1 MGDICASPG
10 NQNNK
15 NKINPMNPYNENYAS
30 PGINWQIAPPS
41 DNNFNTYNRY
51 GSNIKLSQSLKID
64 QGQTNPPKNP
74 EEKNITPVTSVPK
87 PVVNDQNPNSIVNSG
102 PPKQVNYPQSN
113 NFVQNS
119 VTPKI
124 IVNPQSAINNGMNIM
139 TNNANKLNEQNVN
152 INKGMMANNQ
162 ANANIQL
169 ENQSKNYNIN
179 IEQFTKEKN
188 DYIQKINKISNENML
203 LKNNLSQKEK
213 ENQILQKKYE
223 EIVPITVGL
232 NNIGATCYMNATLQ
246 SLSNVKELSHYFLNK
261 FTPNDAKKKLSN
273 EYNTVVRNLWDR
285 KNNGK
290 AFSPDSFKNTLSQ
303 MNPLFAGIAANDS
316 KDLINFILE
325 TLHNELN
332 KPTGKINNYMITPN
346 DQKDEIKMFNIFRE
360 EMKSNFKSP
369 ISDLF
374 YGVLETRTNC
384 LNCQSI
390 KYNFQIYS
398 FIEFPLQ
405 QVYNYCLKNYPGNN
419 YISQGIPVVD
429 LYRCFEFYQLP
440 TLMTGNNQ
448 IYCNDCKRSFDAYYG
463 TLLYFLPNYL
473 IINLNRGKNAVFQ
486 CNVKFPE
493 LLKLHKYVIN
503 QERNT
508 VFKLVSVISHYGPSS
523 MGGHFIA
530 YCRHYQD
537 NCWYNYNDSTVTK
550 CTNPK
555 PYLTGM
561 PYILFYKT
569 LDDE

>member
-1 MGDICASPG
+1 MGNCEDSNNQQNQQVQTKELNTNNNTNILNSNPTPYYNNMMTSLRYQVPEGNPYDRHCFHQLNASQTNNHTNASQTNNYLVPQ
-10 NQNNK
+10 NQNIMPTNTNNPNPVVQNQNPVSNVVSKENENK
-15 NKINPMNPYNENYAS
+15 LKESKTNLELQKDIIDKQAVQNKQLEEKLKNMQTEENKI
-30 PGINWQIAPPS
+30 
-41 DNNFNTYNRY
+41 
-51 GSNIKLSQSLKID
+51 KL
-64 QGQTNPPKNP
+64 
-74 EEKNITPVTSVPK
+74 
-87 PVVNDQNPNSIVNSG
+87 
-102 PPKQVNYPQSN
+102 
-113 NFVQNS
+113 
-119 VTPKI
+119 
-124 IVNPQSAINNGMNIM
+124 
-139 TNNANKLNEQNVN
+139 EQNQ
-152 INKGMMANNQ
+152 K
-162 ANANIQL
+162 
-169 ENQSKNYNIN
+169 
-179 IEQFTKEKN
+179 
-188 DYIQKINKISNENML
+188 IQKLTSELNQKNQECLQIKKKYDELL
-203 LKNNLSQKEK
+203 LKYNGLIPN
-213 ENQILQKKYE
+213 
-223 EIVPITVGL
+223 TVGL

-261 FTPNDAKKKLSN
+261 FTLNDANKKLSN
-273 EYNTVVRNLWDR
+273 EYYTVVKNLWDR

-332 KPTGKINNYMITPN
+332 KPTGKINNYMLTPD
-346 DQKDEIKMFNIFRE
+346 DQKNEQRMFNLFSE

-384 LNCQSI
+384 LNCKGI

-398 FIEFPLQ
+398 YIEFPLQ

>member
-1 MGDICASPG
+1 MGNCEDSNNQQNQQVQTKELNTGNNTNILNSNTTPYYNNMMASLRYQVPEG
-10 NQNNK
+10 NPYDRYRFHQLNASQTNNYINASQTNNYMNASQTNNYLVPKNQNIMPTNT
-15 NKINPMNPYNENYAS
+15 
-30 PGINWQIAPPS
+30 
-41 DNNFNTYNRY
+41 NN
-51 GSNIKLSQSLKID
+51 
-64 QGQTNPPKNP
+64 
-74 EEKNITPVTSVPK
+74 PK
-87 PVVNDQNPNSIVNSG
+87 PVVQNQNPVSNEVSKENENKLKESKVNLELQKDIID
-102 PPKQVNYPQSN
+102 KQA
-113 NFVQNS
+113 VQNKQLEEKLKNMQ
-119 VTPKI
+119 TEENKI
-124 IVNPQSAINNGMNIM
+124 
-139 TNNANKLNEQNVN
+139 KLEQNQ
-152 INKGMMANNQ
+152 K
-162 ANANIQL
+162 
-169 ENQSKNYNIN
+169 
-179 IEQFTKEKN
+179 
-188 DYIQKINKISNENML
+188 IQKLTSELNQKNQECLQIRKKYDELL
-203 LKNNLSQKEK
+203 LKYNGLIPN
-213 ENQILQKKYE
+213 
-223 EIVPITVGL
+223 TVGL

-261 FTPNDAKKKLSN
+261 FTLNDANKKLSN
-273 EYNTVVRNLWDR
+273 EYYTVVKSLWDR

-332 KPTGKINNYMITPN
+332 KPTGKINNYMLTPD
-346 DQKDEIKMFNIFRE
+346 DQKNEQRMFNLFSE

-384 LNCQSI
+384 LNCKGI

-398 FIEFPLQ
+398 YIEFPLQ

-486 CNVKFPE
+486 CNVIFPE

>member
-1 MGDICASPG
+1 MGNCEDSNNQQNQQVQTKELNTGNNTNILNSNPTPYYNNMMTSLRYQVPEGNPYDRHCFHQLNASQTNNHTNASQTNNYLVPQ
-10 NQNNK
+10 NQNIMPTNTNNPNPVVQNQNPVINVVSKENENK
-15 NKINPMNPYNENYAS
+15 LKESKPNLELQKDIINKQAVQNKQLEEKLKNMQTEENKI
-30 PGINWQIAPPS
+30 
-41 DNNFNTYNRY
+41 
-51 GSNIKLSQSLKID
+51 KL
-64 QGQTNPPKNP
+64 
-74 EEKNITPVTSVPK
+74 
-87 PVVNDQNPNSIVNSG
+87 
-102 PPKQVNYPQSN
+102 
-113 NFVQNS
+113 
-119 VTPKI
+119 
-124 IVNPQSAINNGMNIM
+124 
-139 TNNANKLNEQNVN
+139 EQNQ
-152 INKGMMANNQ
+152 K
-162 ANANIQL
+162 
-169 ENQSKNYNIN
+169 
-179 IEQFTKEKN
+179 
-188 DYIQKINKISNENML
+188 IQKLTSELNQKNQECLQIRKKYDELL
-203 LKNNLSQKEK
+203 LKYNGLIPN
-213 ENQILQKKYE
+213 
-223 EIVPITVGL
+223 TVGL

-246 SLSNVKELSHYFLNK
+246 SLSNVKELSHYFLTK
-261 FTPNDAKKKLSN
+261 YTPNDANKKLSN
-273 EYNTVVRNLWDR
+273 EYCTVVKNLWDR
-285 KNNGK
+285 KNNGRS
-290 AFSPDSFKNTLSQ
+290 FSPDSFKNTLSQ

-332 KPTGKINNYMITPN
+332 KPTGKINNYMLTPD
-346 DQKDEIKMFNIFRE
+346 DQKNEQRMFNLFSE

-384 LNCQSI
+384 LNCKGI

-398 FIEFPLQ
+398 YIEFPLQ

-448 IYCNDCKRSFDAYYG
+448 IYCNDCKKTFDAYYG

-569 LDDE
+569 LDDDE

>member
-1 MGDICASPG
+1 MGNCEDSNNQQNQQVQTKELNTGNNTNILNSNTTPYYNNMMASLRYQVPEG
-10 NQNNK
+10 NPYDRYRFHQLNASQTNNYMNASQTNNYLVPKNQNIMPTNT
-15 NKINPMNPYNENYAS
+15 
-30 PGINWQIAPPS
+30 
-41 DNNFNTYNRY
+41 NN
-51 GSNIKLSQSLKID
+51 
-64 QGQTNPPKNP
+64 
-74 EEKNITPVTSVPK
+74 PK
-87 PVVNDQNPNSIVNSG
+87 PVVQN
-102 PPKQVNYPQSN
+102 
-113 NFVQNS
+113 QNS
-119 VTPKI
+119 VSNVVSKE
-124 IVNPQSAINNGMNIM
+124 NE
-139 TNNANKLNEQNVN
+139 NKLKESKANLELQKDIIDKQAVQNKQLEEKLKNMQTEENKIKLEQNQK
-152 INKGMMANNQ
+152 IQKLTSELNQ
-162 ANANIQL
+162 K
-169 ENQSKNYNIN
+169 NQECLHIKKNYD
-179 IEQFTKEKN
+179 EL
-188 DYIQKINKISNENML
+188 L
-203 LKNNLSQKEK
+203 LKYNGLIPN
-213 ENQILQKKYE
+213 
-223 EIVPITVGL
+223 TVGL

-261 FTPNDAKKKLSN
+261 FTLNDANKKLSN
-273 EYNTVVRNLWDR
+273 EYYTVVKNLWDR

-332 KPTGKINNYMITPN
+332 KSTGKTSNYMLTPD
-346 DQKDEIKMFNIFRE
+346 DQKNEQRMFNLFSE

-384 LNCQSI
+384 LNCKGI

-398 FIEFPLQ
+398 YIEFPLQ

-486 CNVKFPE
+486 CNVIFPE
-493 LLKLHKYVIN
+493 LLKLHKYVLN
-503 QERNT
+503 PKSNT
-508 VFKLVSVISHYGPSS
+508 VFKLVSVICHYGPSS

-530 YCRHYQD
+530 YCRHYKD
-537 NCWYNYNDSTVTK
+537 DCWYNYNDGNVTK
-550 CTNPK
+550 CTNQK
-555 PYLTGM
+555 PYLNGM

-569 LDDE
+569 LEN

>member
-1 MGDICASPG
+1 MGNCEDFNNPQNQQVQTKDLNTNNNNTNILNSNPTPYYNNLMTSLRYQVPEGNPYDRHRFHQLNASQTNNHTNASQTNNYLVPQ
-10 NQNNK
+10 NQNIMPTNTNNPNPVVQNK
-15 NKINPMNPYNENYAS
+15 NPVSNVVSKENENKLKESKAN
-30 PGINWQIAPPS
+30 IELQKDIIDKQAVQNKQLEEKLK
-41 DNNFNTYNRY
+41 NMQTEENK
-51 GSNIKLSQSLKID
+51 IKL
-64 QGQTNPPKNP
+64 
-74 EEKNITPVTSVPK
+74 
-87 PVVNDQNPNSIVNSG
+87 
-102 PPKQVNYPQSN
+102 
-113 NFVQNS
+113 
-119 VTPKI
+119 
-124 IVNPQSAINNGMNIM
+124 
-139 TNNANKLNEQNVN
+139 EQNQ
-152 INKGMMANNQ
+152 K
-162 ANANIQL
+162 
-169 ENQSKNYNIN
+169 
-179 IEQFTKEKN
+179 
-188 DYIQKINKISNENML
+188 IQKLTSELNQKNQECLQIKKKYDELL
-203 LKNNLSQKEK
+203 LKYNGLIPN
-213 ENQILQKKYE
+213 
-223 EIVPITVGL
+223 TVGL

-246 SLSNVKELSHYFLNK
+246 SLSNVKELSHYFLTK
-261 FTPNDAKKKLSN
+261 YTPNDASKKLSN
-273 EYNTVVRNLWDR
+273 EYCTVVKNLWDR
-285 KNNGK
+285 KNNGRT
-290 AFSPDSFKNTLSQ
+290 FSPDSFKNTLSQ

-332 KPTGKINNYMITPN
+332 KPTGKINNYMLTPD
-346 DQKDEIKMFNIFRE
+346 DQKNEQRMFNLFSE

-384 LNCQSI
+384 LNCKGI

-398 FIEFPLQ
+398 YIEFPLQ

>member
-1 MGDICASPG
+1 MGNCEDSNNQQNQQVQTKELNTGNNTNILNSNPTPYYNNMMTSLRYQVPEGNPYDRHCFHQLNASQTNNHTNASQTNNYLVPQ
-10 NQNNK
+10 NQNIMPTNTNNPNPVVQNQNPVINVVSKENENK
-15 NKINPMNPYNENYAS
+15 LKESKPNLELQKDIINKQAVQNKQLEEKLKNMQTEENKI
-30 PGINWQIAPPS
+30 
-41 DNNFNTYNRY
+41 
-51 GSNIKLSQSLKID
+51 KL
-64 QGQTNPPKNP
+64 
-74 EEKNITPVTSVPK
+74 
-87 PVVNDQNPNSIVNSG
+87 
-102 PPKQVNYPQSN
+102 
-113 NFVQNS
+113 
-119 VTPKI
+119 
-124 IVNPQSAINNGMNIM
+124 
-139 TNNANKLNEQNVN
+139 EQNQ
-152 INKGMMANNQ
+152 K
-162 ANANIQL
+162 
-169 ENQSKNYNIN
+169 
-179 IEQFTKEKN
+179 
-188 DYIQKINKISNENML
+188 IQKLTSELNQKNQECLQIRKKYDELL
-203 LKNNLSQKEK
+203 LKYNGLIPN
-213 ENQILQKKYE
+213 
-223 EIVPITVGL
+223 TVGL

-246 SLSNVKELSHYFLNK
+246 SLSNVKELSHYFLTK
-261 FTPNDAKKKLSN
+261 YTPNDANKKLSN
-273 EYNTVVRNLWDR
+273 EYCTVVKNLWDR
-285 KNNGK
+285 KNNGR

-332 KPTGKINNYMITPN
+332 KPTGKINNYMLTPD
-346 DQKDEIKMFNIFRE
+346 DQKNEQRMFNLFSE

-384 LNCQSI
+384 LNCQGI

-398 FIEFPLQ
+398 YIEFPLQ

-448 IYCNDCKRSFDAYYG
+448 IYCNDCKKTFDAYYG

>member
-1 MGDICASPG
+1 MGNCEDSNNQQNQQVQTKELNTGNNTNILNSNPTPYYNNMMTSLRYQVPEGNPYDRHCFHQLNASQTNNHTNASQTNNYLVPQ
-10 NQNNK
+10 NQNIMPTNTNNPNPVVQNQNPVSNVVSKENENK
-15 NKINPMNPYNENYAS
+15 LKESKTNLELQKDIIDKQAVQNKQLEEKLKNMQTEENKI
-30 PGINWQIAPPS
+30 
-41 DNNFNTYNRY
+41 
-51 GSNIKLSQSLKID
+51 KL
-64 QGQTNPPKNP
+64 
-74 EEKNITPVTSVPK
+74 
-87 PVVNDQNPNSIVNSG
+87 
-102 PPKQVNYPQSN
+102 
-113 NFVQNS
+113 
-119 VTPKI
+119 
-124 IVNPQSAINNGMNIM
+124 
-139 TNNANKLNEQNVN
+139 EQNQ
-152 INKGMMANNQ
+152 K
-162 ANANIQL
+162 
-169 ENQSKNYNIN
+169 
-179 IEQFTKEKN
+179 
-188 DYIQKINKISNENML
+188 IQKLTSELNQKNQECLQIKKKYDELL
-203 LKNNLSQKEK
+203 LKYNGLIPN
-213 ENQILQKKYE
+213 
-223 EIVPITVGL
+223 TVGL

-261 FTPNDAKKKLSN
+261 FTLNDANKKLSN
-273 EYNTVVRNLWDR
+273 EYYTVVKNLWDR
-285 KNNGK
+285 KNNGRT
-290 AFSPDSFKNTLSQ
+290 FSPDSFKNTLSQ

-332 KPTGKINNYMITPN
+332 KPTGKINNYMLTPD
-346 DQKDEIKMFNIFRE
+346 DQKNEQRMFNLFSE

-384 LNCQSI
+384 LNCKGI

-398 FIEFPLQ
+398 YIEFPLQ

>member
-1 MGDICASPG
+1 MGNCEDSNNQQNQQVQTKELNTGNNTNILNPNPTPYYNNMMTSLRYQVPEGNPYDRYRFHQLNASQTNNYMNASQTNNYLVPQ
-10 NQNNK
+10 NQNIMPTNTNNPNPVVQNQNPVSNVVSKENENK
-15 NKINPMNPYNENYAS
+15 LKESKANLELQKDIIDKQAVQNKQLEEKLKNMQTEENKI
-30 PGINWQIAPPS
+30 
-41 DNNFNTYNRY
+41 
-51 GSNIKLSQSLKID
+51 KL
-64 QGQTNPPKNP
+64 
-74 EEKNITPVTSVPK
+74 
-87 PVVNDQNPNSIVNSG
+87 
-102 PPKQVNYPQSN
+102 
-113 NFVQNS
+113 
-119 VTPKI
+119 
-124 IVNPQSAINNGMNIM
+124 
-139 TNNANKLNEQNVN
+139 EQNQ
-152 INKGMMANNQ
+152 K
-162 ANANIQL
+162 
-169 ENQSKNYNIN
+169 
-179 IEQFTKEKN
+179 
-188 DYIQKINKISNENML
+188 IQKLTSELNQKNQECLQIRKKYDELL
-203 LKNNLSQKEK
+203 LKYNGLIPN
-213 ENQILQKKYE
+213 
-223 EIVPITVGL
+223 TVGL

-246 SLSNVKELSHYFLNK
+246 SLSNVKELSHYFLTK
-261 FTPNDAKKKLSN
+261 YTPNDANKKLSN
-273 EYNTVVRNLWDR
+273 EYCTVVKNLWDR
-285 KNNGK
+285 KNNGRS
-290 AFSPDSFKNTLSQ
+290 FSPDSFKNTLSQ

-332 KPTGKINNYMITPN
+332 KPTGKINNYMLTPD
-346 DQKDEIKMFNIFRE
+346 DQKNEQRMFNLFSE

-384 LNCQSI
+384 LNCKGI

-398 FIEFPLQ
+398 YIEFPLQ

-448 IYCNDCKRSFDAYYG
+448 IYCNDCKKTFDAYYG

-486 CNVKFPE
+486 CNVIFPE

>member
-1 MGDICASPG
+1 MGNCEDSNNQQNQQVQTKELNTGNNTNILNSNPTPYYNNMMTSLRYQVPEGNPYDRHCFHQLNASQTNNHTNASQTNNYLVPQ
-10 NQNNK
+10 NQNIMPTNTNNPNPVVQNQNPVINVVSKENENK
-15 NKINPMNPYNENYAS
+15 LKESKPNLELQKDIINKQAVQNKQLEEKLKNMQTEENKI
-30 PGINWQIAPPS
+30 
-41 DNNFNTYNRY
+41 
-51 GSNIKLSQSLKID
+51 KL
-64 QGQTNPPKNP
+64 
-74 EEKNITPVTSVPK
+74 
-87 PVVNDQNPNSIVNSG
+87 
-102 PPKQVNYPQSN
+102 
-113 NFVQNS
+113 
-119 VTPKI
+119 
-124 IVNPQSAINNGMNIM
+124 
-139 TNNANKLNEQNVN
+139 EQNQ
-152 INKGMMANNQ
+152 K
-162 ANANIQL
+162 
-169 ENQSKNYNIN
+169 
-179 IEQFTKEKN
+179 
-188 DYIQKINKISNENML
+188 IQKLTSELNQKNQECLQIRKKYDELL
-203 LKNNLSQKEK
+203 LKYNGLIPN
-213 ENQILQKKYE
+213 
-223 EIVPITVGL
+223 TVGL

-246 SLSNVKELSHYFLNK
+246 SLSNVKELSHYFLTK
-261 FTPNDAKKKLSN
+261 YTPNDANKKLSN
-273 EYNTVVRNLWDR
+273 EYCTVVKNLWDR
-285 KNNGK
+285 KNNGR

-332 KPTGKINNYMITPN
+332 KPTGKINNYMLTPD
-346 DQKDEIKMFNIFRE
+346 DQKNEQRMFNLFSE

-384 LNCQSI
+384 LNCQGI

-398 FIEFPLQ
+398 YIEFPLQ

>member
-1 MGDICASPG
+1 MGNCEDSNNQQNQQVQTKELNTGNNTNILNSNPTPYYNNMMTSLRYQVPEGNPYDRHHFHQLNASQTNNHTNASQTNNYLVPQ
-10 NQNNK
+10 NQNIMPTNTNNPNPVVQNQNPESNVVSKENENK
-15 NKINPMNPYNENYAS
+15 LKESKTNLELQKDIIDKQAVQNKQLEEKLKIMQTEENKI
-30 PGINWQIAPPS
+30 
-41 DNNFNTYNRY
+41 
-51 GSNIKLSQSLKID
+51 KLEQNQKIQKLTSELNQKNQECLKIR
-64 QGQTNPPKNP
+64 
-74 EEKNITPVTSVPK
+74 
-87 PVVNDQNPNSIVNSG
+87 
-102 PPKQVNYPQSN
+102 
-113 NFVQNS
+113 
-119 VTPKI
+119 
-124 IVNPQSAINNGMNIM
+124 
-139 TNNANKLNEQNVN
+139 
-152 INKGMMANNQ
+152 
-162 ANANIQL
+162 
-169 ENQSKNYNIN
+169 KNYD
-179 IEQFTKEKN
+179 EL
-188 DYIQKINKISNENML
+188 L
-203 LKNNLSQKEK
+203 LKYNGLIPN
-213 ENQILQKKYE
+213 
-223 EIVPITVGL
+223 TVGL

-246 SLSNVKELSHYFLNK
+246 SLSNVKELSHYFLTK
-261 FTPNDAKKKLSN
+261 YTPNDANKKLSN
-273 EYNTVVRNLWDR
+273 EYCTVVKNLWDR
-285 KNNGK
+285 KNNGR

-332 KPTGKINNYMITPN
+332 KPTGKINNYMLTPD
-346 DQKDEIKMFNIFRE
+346 DQKNEQRMFNLFSE

-374 YGVLETRTNC
+374 YGVLETKTNC
-384 LNCQSI
+384 LNCQGI

-398 FIEFPLQ
+398 YIEFPLQ

-569 LDDE
+569 LDNDE

>member
-1 MGDICASPG
+1 MGNCEDSNNQQNQQVQTKELNTGNNTNILNSNPTPYYNNMMTSLRYQVPEGNPYDRHHFHQLNASQTNNHTNASQTNNYLVPQ
-10 NQNNK
+10 NQNIMPTNTNNPNPVVQNQNPESNVVSKENENK
-15 NKINPMNPYNENYAS
+15 LKESKTNLELQKDIIDKQAVQNKQLEEKLKNIQTEENKI
-30 PGINWQIAPPS
+30 
-41 DNNFNTYNRY
+41 
-51 GSNIKLSQSLKID
+51 KLEQNQKIQKLTSELNQKNQECLKIR
-64 QGQTNPPKNP
+64 
-74 EEKNITPVTSVPK
+74 
-87 PVVNDQNPNSIVNSG
+87 
-102 PPKQVNYPQSN
+102 
-113 NFVQNS
+113 
-119 VTPKI
+119 
-124 IVNPQSAINNGMNIM
+124 
-139 TNNANKLNEQNVN
+139 
-152 INKGMMANNQ
+152 
-162 ANANIQL
+162 
-169 ENQSKNYNIN
+169 KNYD
-179 IEQFTKEKN
+179 EL
-188 DYIQKINKISNENML
+188 L
-203 LKNNLSQKEK
+203 LKYNGLIPN
-213 ENQILQKKYE
+213 
-223 EIVPITVGL
+223 TVGL

-246 SLSNVKELSHYFLNK
+246 SLSNVKELSHYFLTK
-261 FTPNDAKKKLSN
+261 YTPNDANKKLSN
-273 EYNTVVRNLWDR
+273 EYCTVVKNLWDR
-285 KNNGK
+285 QNNGR

-332 KPTGKINNYMITPN
+332 KPTGKINNYMLTPD
-346 DQKDEIKMFNIFRE
+346 DQKNEQRMFNLFSE

-374 YGVLETRTNC
+374 YGVLETKTNC
-384 LNCQSI
+384 LNCQGI

-398 FIEFPLQ
+398 YIEFPLQ

-569 LDDE
+569 LDNDE

>member
-1 MGDICASPG
+1 MGNCEDSNNQQNQQVQTKELNTGNNTNILNSNPTPYYNNMMTSLRYQVPEGNPYDRHCFHQLNASQTNNHTNASQTNNYLVPQ
-10 NQNNK
+10 NQNIMPTNTNNPNPVVQNQNPISNVVSKENENK
-15 NKINPMNPYNENYAS
+15 LKESKPNLELQKDIINKQAVQNKQLEEKLKNMQTEENKI
-30 PGINWQIAPPS
+30 
-41 DNNFNTYNRY
+41 
-51 GSNIKLSQSLKID
+51 KL
-64 QGQTNPPKNP
+64 
-74 EEKNITPVTSVPK
+74 
-87 PVVNDQNPNSIVNSG
+87 
-102 PPKQVNYPQSN
+102 
-113 NFVQNS
+113 
-119 VTPKI
+119 
-124 IVNPQSAINNGMNIM
+124 
-139 TNNANKLNEQNVN
+139 EQNQ
-152 INKGMMANNQ
+152 K
-162 ANANIQL
+162 
-169 ENQSKNYNIN
+169 
-179 IEQFTKEKN
+179 
-188 DYIQKINKISNENML
+188 IQKLTSELNQKNQECLQIRKKYDELL
-203 LKNNLSQKEK
+203 LKYNGLIPN
-213 ENQILQKKYE
+213 
-223 EIVPITVGL
+223 TVGL

-246 SLSNVKELSHYFLNK
+246 SLSNVKELSHYFLTK
-261 FTPNDAKKKLSN
+261 YTPNDANKKLSN
-273 EYNTVVRNLWDR
+273 EYCTVVKNLWDR
-285 KNNGK
+285 KNNGR

-332 KPTGKINNYMITPN
+332 KPTGKINNYMLTPD
-346 DQKDEIKMFNIFRE
+346 DQKNEQRMFNLFSE

-374 YGVLETRTNC
+374 YGVLETKTNC
-384 LNCQSI
+384 LNCQGI

-398 FIEFPLQ
+398 YIEFPLQ